1 MLAGLGD
8 LRASEDP
15 QSQAVI
21 AVAEAFT
28 AAGRGQPAA
37 ALRHARAVLRHA
49 RAVLGHVGAALE
61 ISHESVRWVWPLA
74 ARAARA
80 ARDLADI
87 ATTAELLALLDGY
100 RPGAA
105 GSHAARRTRPG
116 PRPPHR
122 CRHRP

>member
-37 ALRHARAVLRHA
+37 ALRHARAVL
-49 RAVLGHVGAALE
+49 GHVGAALE
-61 ISHESVRWVWPLA
+61 ISHESVRWVWPL
-74 ARAARA
+74 AARA